1 MTPARGQVVG
11 SHVQF
16 NSMSKIARLSSS
28 EKTTGAVR
36 TAAAAAASVPARQP
50 ASINSDRKNAASL
63 AHRPSV
69 LSASRLERKP
79 REQTVASQ
87 GRAGCM
93 NGTSNGHTAVSVSRT
108 STSMQA
114 GRQRTGVNVGVSR
127 EKTRTVTSMSGTGR
141 DGGLVRVDGMRVS
154 CGNVDGTRG
163 CWGLDELNEDDH
175 PQVRTDDIVFCVKTG
190 TASN

>member
-1 MTPARGQVVG
+1 
-11 SHVQF
+11 
-16 NSMSKIARLSSS
+16 MSKIARLSSG
-28 EKTTGAVR
+28 EKTTGAVC
-36 TAAAAAASVPARQP
+36 TAAAAASVPARRP
-50 ASINSDRKNAASL
+50 ASINSERKNAASL

-69 LSASRLERKP
+69 LSTPRLERTP
-79 REQTVASQ
+79 REQTVASH

-93 NGTSNGHTAVSVSRT
+93 NGASNGHMAVSTPRT

-114 GRQRTGVNVGVSR
+114 GRQRTGGVSR

-141 DGGLVRVDGMRVS
+141 DGGLLRVDGTRVS
-154 CGNVDGTRG
+154 WGDVDGTRG